1 VGKAVLLV
9 VVEEEDLGELTFRFD
24 VNADDDNLSS
34 DDILL
39 KILKSLVEAAV
50 AAAATLAIMARLS
63 SSGLVISE
71 LIVKFAAD
79 VAVAVVVALVAFCKF
94 KSSLLLGPDKLLRDD
109 C

>member
-39 KILKSLVEAAV
+39 KILKSLVEAAA